1 MLPINIALVYEQENR
16 ELQALDAINELADR
30 NTDLESSGHWDGW
43 LNEPAKEEH
52 WGELAYRKGYVTGI
66 TQYYDQK
73 YQISIEEF

>member
-1 MLPINIALVYEQENR
+1 MIDLYLSLEQEKK
-16 ELQALDAINELADR
+16 EQQDLEAINELADR

>member
-1 MLPINIALVYEQENR
+1 MIDLYLSLEQDKKEQQDL
-16 ELQALDAINELADR
+16 EAINELADR

>member
-1 MLPINIALVYEQENR
+1 MIDLYLSLEQDKKEQQDL
-16 ELQALDAINELADR
+16 EAINELADR

-73 YQISIEEF
+73 YHISIEEF